1 MGSQQKNASSDGIS
15 NNANRKGGRG
25 KGSCQLIWEQAGTP
39 FNILVKMGEGHYIQQ
54 ELPIE
59 SPPPPLLKMDS
70 PESASSL
77 LLEARIKVTVI
88 SKQLDNKMQFLFCL

>member
-59 SPPPPLLKMDS
+59 SPPS
-70 PESASSL
+70 PIKNGQSRKCL
-77 LLEARIKVTVI
+77 VPFAR
-88 SKQLDNKMQFLFCL
+88 SPDQSHSYF

>member
-1 MGSQQKNASSDGIS
+1 
-15 NNANRKGGRG
+15 
-25 KGSCQLIWEQAGTP
+25 
-39 FNILVKMGEGHYIQQ
+39 MGEGHYIQQ

-59 SPPPPLLKMDS
+59 SPPLLLKMDS

-88 SKQLDNKMQFLFCL
+88 SKQLENKMQFLFCL